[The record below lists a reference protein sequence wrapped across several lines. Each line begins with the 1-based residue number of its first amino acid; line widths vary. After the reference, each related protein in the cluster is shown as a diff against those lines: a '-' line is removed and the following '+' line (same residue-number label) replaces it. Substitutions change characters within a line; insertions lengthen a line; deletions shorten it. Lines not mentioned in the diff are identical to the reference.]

1 MVRRQFMGVSGLTVV
16 SPHLSEDA
24 AAQPVV
30 APLIVGPDGALV
42 NAMAA
47 GGEAWL
53 LSRTHE
59 PWLTASRASASS
71 APSSPAATALQ
82 CAG

>member
-1 MVRRQFMGVSGLTVV
+1 MGVSGLTVL

-42 NAMAA
+42 YAMAA

-59 PWLTASRASASS
+59 PLAHRPASFRFIGS
-71 APSSPAATALQ
+71 Q
-82 CAG
+82 